1 MATTNV
7 NDVSVESLRLYRT
20 KIIVAFIGGSLC
32 PAVDDDDNYND
43 D

>member
-20 KIIVAFIGGSLC
+20 KIIEAFIGGSLC